1 MQIQD
6 LEQTPSEAWCKRCH
20 QPLKGLPQSG
30 HQCPECGLEFDLRDP
45 HTFSARPPSKVRRR
59 LVAVITLAVIGT
71 MTWILWP
78 DGRTVATVSITT
90 QQGNVVYQRWRFDA
104 PSWNPVRLLGWTS
117 NTGALDQVEWELY
130 EHKVVSSITGSTR
143 NWLGSATFRPGFPPR
158 VLGQIV
164 NDESAADILDRMIRD
179 E

>member
-6 LEQTPSEAWCKRCH
+6 LEQTPSDAWCKRCH

-30 HQCPECGLEFDLRDP
+30 HQCPECGLEFDLRDSS
-45 HTFSARPPSKVRRR
+45 TFAGRPPSQVRSV
-59 LVAVITLAVIGT
+59 LVGVISLAVITA

-78 DGRTVATVSITT
+78 DGRRVATVSITT
-90 QQGNVVYQRWRFDA
+90 QQENVVYQRWRFNA
-104 PSWNPVRLLGWTS
+104 PSWNPIRLLGWS
-117 NTGALDQVEWELY
+117 SKTGVLDQVEWELY
-130 EHKVVSSITGSTR
+130 EHKVVSSVSGSTR

-164 NDESAADILDRMIRD
+164 NDESASDILDKMIQN